1 MTMQNTPHP
10 DDELLSAF
18 AGADRDTVADRAL
31 TDHLATCERCQG
43 IVNELALLRSA
54 LSELP
59 DMTPSRPLQ
68 LLPPVPEPVQ
78 RGASGWLRRL
88 VAPVVATGAGLL
100 LVGAVGSAGLLGQVS
115 LFGAAG
121 AAPDREITAT
131 DSAYVPSAGIPDA
144 TQGALA
150 AGSPA
155 ESPAESPAGS
165 PAESPAGSPSA
176 PPSDRSNDDTTG
188 KSTDG
193 GTEVMPSGPAGP
205 WTVLLVAG
213 AGLVIGGLLLR
224 YSLEPRAG

>member
-1 MTMQNTPHP
+1 MQNTPHP

-43 IVNELALLRSA
+43 IVDELALLRSA

-59 DMTPSRPLQ
+59 DLTPSRPLQ

-100 LVGAVGSAGLLGQVS
+100 LVGAVGTAGLLGQVS

-131 DSAYVPSAGIPDA
+131 DNAYVPADNPDA
-144 TQGALA
+144 FSPDTSPGALA

-155 ESPAESPAGS
+155 QSSGE
-165 PAESPAGSPSA
+165 
-176 PPSDRSNDDTTG
+176 RSNDDTTG

-193 GTEVMPSGPAGP
+193 GTDAIPAGP
-205 WTVLLVAG
+205 WTVLLIAG
-213 AGLVIGGLLLR
+213 SGLVIGGLLLR
-224 YSLEPRAG
+224 YSVQPRAG

>member
-10 DDELLSAF
+10 DDELLAAF
-18 AGADRDTVADRAL
+18 AGADSDAVADRAM
-31 TDHLATCERCQG
+31 TDHLDTCDRCRG
-43 IVNELALLRSA
+43 IVDELALLRSA

-59 DMTPSRPLQ
+59 DLTPSRPLQ
-68 LLPPVPEPVQ
+68 LLPPVLEPAQ

-100 LVGAVGSAGLLGQVS
+100 LVGAVGTAGLLGQVS
-115 LFGAAG
+115 LFSAAG
-121 AAPDREITAT
+121 AAPNREMTAS
-131 DSAYVPSAGIPDA
+131 DGAFVPSAGIPDA

-155 ESPAESPAGS
+155 GS
-165 PAESPAGSPSA
+165 PGER
-176 PPSDRSNDDTTG
+176 SDDDTTG
-188 KSTDG
+188 KSMDS
-193 GTEVMPSGPAGP
+193 GTEVMPSGP